1 MTTNPKVLFINP
13 PSMPYNHVLLFLENR
28 QRDITNFV
36 RQAIPM
42 PMGILYLSA
51 VLEKEIEGVS
61 IHVIDFAKAL
71 NAAAGNPT
79 LRLAGIEE
87 FVDYYLEALAPKDF
101 VPDFVGL
108 SILFS
113 TAHKTS
119 GHIAD
124 GVKRRWPGV
133 PVVVGGMHATNAV
146 PSLLAMPSVDY
157 VCRGEAESIISNLVM
172 SLARGDDCEQIKG
185 IYGRQKLAAFQARAH
200 SGFPVIQSPAPEET
214 PSQHAGAE
222 CTAMESAE
230 AVDDI
235 DLIPFPA
242 WHLIPMEEYVHCGFA
257 RTLDGL
263 EEYRE
268 ATIMTTRG
276 CPFLC
281 TFCSSWTVH
290 GRKMRYR
297 SAANVVAE
305 LEILRERFRVNMVTP
320 EDDLFTV
327 KKARIIELCNAI
339 SDRFGKEMRF
349 QFPNGLSVATLDR
362 EVIDA
367 MVRMGMTLANIAVES
382 GSAYV
387 QKHIIKKNC
396 DLTRARRVIQDCRD
410 AGVWVRT
417 YFVVGFPGESL
428 AQIQETFDFAA
439 SIPSDWCKFNI
450 AAPLVGTEMYH
461 QMLDRG
467 DIDATFNWDESFFNE
482 RQFDT
487 TEVGAG
493 QLKRMVEEANIRINF
508 MENYNLRIGR
518 YDRAIKLFED
528 ILVSHPGHLVAQ
540 YCLGLA
546 FKMSG
551 NEHEYLRAL
560 EKCRKQLLASAMA
573 REHLQLYSN
582 WLPLLTQEGDS
593 PLQSTEQLCLTN
605 GGL

>member
-1 MTTNPKVLFINP
+1 VMPNPNVLFINP
-13 PSMPYNHVLLFLENR
+13 PSMPYNHVGLLLENR

-36 RQAIPM
+36 RQAVPM

-51 VLEKEIEGVS
+51 VLEKEIEGVN
-61 IHVIDFAKAL
+61 IHVIDLAKAL
-71 NAAAGNPT
+71 NEVAGDPT
-79 LRLAGIEE
+79 IWFAGIDA
-87 FVDYYLEALAPKDF
+87 FVDYYLQRLAPKDF

-146 PSLLAMPSVDY
+146 PSLLAMPSIDY
-157 VCRGEAESIISNLVM
+157 VCRGEAEFIISNLVM
-172 SLARGDDCEQIKG
+172 SLVRGDDCEEING
-185 IYGRQKLAAFQARAH
+185 IYGRRKLAAFEARLL
-200 SGFPVIQSPAPEET
+200 SGLPIIQSLQQEEMQ
-214 PSQHAGAE
+214 PRKAGAE
-222 CTAMESAE
+222 CTTMESAE
-230 AVDDI
+230 VIDDL

-257 RTLDGL
+257 RTLDAI
-263 EEYRE
+263 EEHRE
-268 ATIMTTRG
+268 ATLMTTRG

-297 SAANVVAE
+297 SVANVVAE
-305 LEILRERFRVNMVTP
+305 LEILRNRYRVNMVTP
-320 EDDLFTV
+320 EDDLFSV

-339 SDRFGKEMRF
+339 SDRFGKDMRF

-362 EVIDA
+362 DVIDA
-367 MVRMGMTLANIAVES
+367 MVKMGMTLANIAVES

-396 DLTRARRVIQDCRD
+396 DLSRARRVIQDCHD
-410 AGVWVRT
+410 SGVWVRT
-417 YFVVGFPGESL
+417 YFVVGFPGETVE
-428 AQIQETFDFAA
+428 QIQETFDFAA
-439 SIPSDWCKFNI
+439 SIPTDWSKFNI

-467 DIDATFNWDESFFNE
+467 EIDETFNWDESFFNE

-487 TEVGAG
+487 TEVAAE
-493 QLKRMVEEANIRINF
+493 QLKRMVGEANIRINF
-508 MENYNLRIGR
+508 IENYNLRIGR
-518 YDRAIKLFED
+518 YGRAIKLFED
-528 ILVSHPGHLVAQ
+528 VLISHPGHLVAQ
-540 YCLGLA
+540 YCIGLA

-551 NEHEYLRAL
+551 NDKQYLCAL
-560 EKCRKQLLASAMA
+560 ESCRKQLVASGMA
-573 REHLQLYSN
+573 REHLQLYGK
-582 WLPLLTQEGDS
+582 WLPELADDPQNRS
-593 PLQSTEQLCLTN
+593 
-605 GGL
+605 

>member
-1 MTTNPKVLFINP
+1 VTRNLKVLFINP
-13 PSMPYNHVLLFLENR
+13 PSMPYNHVVLMLENR

-36 RQAIPM
+36 RQAVPM

-51 VLEKEIEGVS
+51 VLEKEIEGVT
-61 IHVIDFAKAL
+61 IQIVDYAKAL
-71 NAAAGNPT
+71 NEVAGDPT
-79 LRLAGIEE
+79 VWFDGVDR
-87 FVDYYLEALAPKDF
+87 FVDYYLQKQVAEDF
-101 VPDFVGL
+101 LPDFVGL

-119 GHIAD
+119 GHIAN

-133 PVVVGGMHATNAV
+133 PVVVGGMYATNAV
-146 PSLLAMPSVDY
+146 PSLLAMPSIDY

-172 SLARGDDCEQIKG
+172 SIVRGDDCGKIKG
-185 IYGRQKLAAFQARAH
+185 IYGRRKLAALEARAP
-200 SGFPVIQSPAPEET
+200 SGLPIIQPLRQEQMP
-214 PSQHAGAE
+214 PGQAE
-222 CTAMESAE
+222 AQSASMESAE
-230 AVDDI
+230 AVDNI

-257 RTLDGL
+257 RTLDAI
-263 EEYRE
+263 EEFRE

-276 CPFLC
+276 CPFPC

-297 SAANVVAE
+297 STANVVAE
-305 LEILRERFRVNMVTP
+305 LEILHDRYHVNMVTP

-327 KKARIIELCNAI
+327 KKARIIELCDAI
-339 SDRFGKEMRF
+339 SDRFGKDMRF

-367 MVRMGMTLANIAVES
+367 MVKMGMTLANIAVES

-396 DLTRARRVIQDCRD
+396 DLARARRVIQDCRD

-417 YFVVGFPGESL
+417 YFVVGFPEETVE
-428 AQIQETFDFAA
+428 QIQETIDFAA
-439 SIPSDWCKFNI
+439 SIPTDWSHFSI

-461 QMLDRG
+461 QMLQRG
-467 DIDATFNWDESFFNE
+467 DIDETFNWDESFFNE

-487 TEVGAG
+487 TEVSAE
-493 QLKRMVEEANIRINF
+493 QLKRMVGEANIRTNF
-508 MENYNLRIGR
+508 IENYNMRIGR

-528 ILVSHPGHLVAQ
+528 ILSSHPGHLVAQ
-540 YCLGLA
+540 YCIGLA

-551 NEHEYLRAL
+551 NDKEYLCGL
-560 EKCRKQLLASAMA
+560 EKCRKLLEVSGMA
-573 REHLQLYSN
+573 REHLRIYSK
-582 WLPLLTQEGDS
+582 WLPLLEQIGS
-593 PLQSTEQLCLTN
+593 PALPSWEPQCLMSN
-605 GGL
+605 GV